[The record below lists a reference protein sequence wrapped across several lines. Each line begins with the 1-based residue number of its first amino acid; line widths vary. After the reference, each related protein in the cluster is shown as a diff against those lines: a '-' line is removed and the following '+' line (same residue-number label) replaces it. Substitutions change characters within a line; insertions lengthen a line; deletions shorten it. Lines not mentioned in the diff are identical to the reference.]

1 MRGDE
6 QGTKQPQ
13 PCHTLPPF
21 ADHRHQEQTVAS
33 GCTVCEE
40 GASVWRHFKAIRW
53 LTGSR
58 PIEIRGGWAGQP
70 HHHPALCSLVTTWLM
85 LRYRSSSLHHNT
97 LYLVCYDPNPNT
109 HNLTLTLTLLTSGQ
123 IIPRNHCCST
133 DSVHNLSSDD
143 KHLWNQ
149 VVSLCLATLFH
160 FDIMLYIIIVPYN
173 NIPSS
178 RCTQWDRL
186 KNCWTSTTLPI
197 WAQNDTQHSLI
208 YVFPLPIK
216 WAREEL

>member
-1 MRGDE
+1 MAKGLSNHNLAILYRRLRTID
-6 QGTKQPQ
+6 TRSKL
-13 PCHTLPPF
+13 LPLAAPF
-21 ADHRHQEQTVAS
+21 ARKVPLFDT
-33 GCTVCEE
+33 
-40 GASVWRHFKAIRW
+40 VWRHFKAIRW

-97 LYLVCYDPNPNT
+97 LYLVCYDPNPNPNT
-109 HNLTLTLTLLTSGQ
+109 HNLTLTLTLTLLTSGQ

-160 FDIMLYIIIVPYN
+160 FDIMLYIIIVSYN
-173 NIPSS
+173 NISSS

-186 KNCWTSTTLPI
+186 KNC
-197 WAQNDTQHSLI
+197 
-208 YVFPLPIK
+208 
-216 WAREEL
+216 